1 MKKYIFF
8 ISILSLL
15 SIKPRFNDMFDDIF
29 NFQKSIISNM
39 ETDLNRNVNFVD
51 GDTKVVSSEPI
62 GFEFE
67 DKENIVKITCMFP
80 EWVSQDDIST
90 FYGRNNEAIIEIN
103 KDGLNFKAVINE
115 DAFSVYAIYQKNIR
129 SEKKDFYG
137 RSQLNQ
143 SMNQSRYFSSK
154 VNIQEMEISFDT
166 KNHMLAI
173 EIPKIT
179 VENIVKSK
187 IPVKIIN

>member
-103 KDGLNFKAVINE
+103 KDGLNFKAAINE
-115 DAFSVYAIYQKNIR
+115 DAFSVSAIYQKNIK

-143 SMNQSRYFSSK
+143 SMNQSRYFSNK

-166 KNHMLAI
+166 KNHMLVI
-173 EIPKIT
+173 GIPKIT